1 MVIVWHSH
9 ITKIDIL
16 SMKYS
21 LEDNYNSQS
30 SEDGLSCGTQKVSEE
45 HAIVSADI
53 TIDKQRIVT
62 GCI

>member
-1 MVIVWHSH
+1 MAIVWHSH

-53 TIDKQRIVT
+53 TIDK
-62 GCI
+62 